1 MQVDLFLLGIIIV
14 SLFVVFLGYEVA
26 FTLGVLSIVYLVL
39 NDFPIS
45 FAVQELGESI
55 QNFTMLAIPLFM
67 FAGSLMNAGKI
78 TDRIFKFANIL
89 VGRIAGGL
97 GHVNIIASLIF
108 AGMSGSILADV
119 AGLGRMEYKAMTDS
133 GYKKD
138 FAIGVVP
145 LGYVDFKTV
154 LICGTFSGPNG
165 TSRCVSSQ
173 S

>member
-14 SLFVVFLGYEVA
+14 SLLVVFLGYEVA

-138 FAIGVVP
+138 FAIGVTLSSAAIGPILPPSVP
-145 LGYVDFKTV
+145 LV
-154 LICGTFSGPNG
+154 LFG
-165 TSRCVSSQ
+165 
-173 S
+173 

>member
-14 SLFVVFLGYEVA
+14 SLLVVFLGYEVA
-26 FTLGVLSIVYLVL
+26 FTLGVLSIVYLFL

-89 VGRIAGGL
+89 VGRT
-97 GHVNIIASLIF
+97 
-108 AGMSGSILADV
+108 LAY
-119 AGLGRMEYKAMTDS
+119 G
-133 GYKKD
+133 
-138 FAIGVVP
+138 
-145 LGYVDFKTV
+145 
-154 LICGTFSGPNG
+154 N
-165 TSRCVSSQ
+165 CVGCRKS
-173 S
+173 